1 MLNELIKLAQL
12 RGRVDTKCELAGPWQ
27 LEHQQQPGT
36 AAMHIIIQGQ
46 AYLDGRR
53 LGPGHMVFLKDD
65 HNLSATARAPT
76 TAAAVHSGSKGPFRW
91 KWASG
96 SGHRCALFCAHF
108 HYEPRALLLEAL
120 PGEIVIDSRLG
131 QLRPLI
137 KLLEREERQ
146 PSETSA
152 SVIDALSQ
160 VLFVEVLRGHL
171 EQGEQGRER
180 LFGLLR
186 AYQHRGLSRI
196 LQRLVL
202 EPQRPWPVAEMG
214 AVGAMSSQSVNR
226 LFHDH
231 LQTTPH
237 AYLQR
242 LRLQKSAYLLRHS
255 ANNVLAVALSC
266 GFKSETHFG
275 KLFKKHYGQTPKHY
289 RQRHRAD

>member
-1 MLNELIKLAQL
+1 MLNELIRLAQL
-12 RGRVDTKCELAGPWQ
+12 SGRVDTKCELAVPWQ
-27 LEHQQQPGT
+27 LSHQQRPGT
-36 AAMHIIIQGQ
+36 AAMHIITQGQ
-46 AYLDGRR
+46 AYLDGRP
-53 LGPGHMVFLKDD
+53 LGPGHMVFLKND
-65 HNLSATARAPT
+65 HRLSATA
-76 TAAAVHSGSKGPFRW
+76 AAAGPAIPVHSAAKGPFRW

-96 SGHRCALFCAHF
+96 EGHHCALFCAHF
-108 HYEPRALLLEAL
+108 HYEPRSLLLEAL
-120 PGEIVIDSRLG
+120 PGEIIIDSRLA

-137 KLLEREERQ
+137 ELLEQEERQ

-171 EQGEQGRER
+171 AQGREQ

-226 LFHDH
+226 LFRDY

-242 LRLQKSAYLLRHS
+242 LRLQRSAYLLRHS

-275 KLFKKHYGQTPKHY
+275 KLFKKHYGQTPKQY
-289 RQRHRAD
+289 RQQPSADGL